1 MNSTATNP
9 CHHLDARALTTVLM
23 DIVDTHG
30 AKYSKSEYEKPIY
43 ALSHM
48 VLSTLCYLRDM
59 HGMDFDWMG
68 FSSMASFV
76 GVLEL
81 VEMPELDDT
90 HRVLLDSYISNL
102 PNDVRQAYR
111 AHDRVH
117 TIIAEAIEVVELGVE
132 LPDYEAMSE
141 AAMDDLASELSF
153 ATVPDK
159 NKLN

>member
-1 MNSTATNP
+1 MKSNATNP

-59 HGMDFDWMG
+59 QGIDFDWLG
-68 FSSMASFV
+68 FSSMASFI

-81 VEMPELDDT
+81 VEMPELDDA
-90 HRVLLDSYISNL
+90 HRVLLESYISSL
-102 PNDVRQAYR
+102 PNDIRQAYR
-111 AHDRVH
+111 AHDRIH
-117 TIIAEAIEVVELGVE
+117 NIIAEAIEVVELGIE
-132 LPDYEAMSE
+132 LPNYEAMSE
-141 AAMDDLASELSF
+141 TAMDDLASGLSF

-159 NKLN
+159 RKLN